1 MKSTAAAR
9 IVRAAKRSR
18 AAFPL
23 VARFR
28 CECCG
33 LEGVDEVTQWAVEE
47 AAYEVAAIHEA
58 KQRASTVTLPDG
70 MSMEETPEER
80 HRRIMREI
88 GGGS

>member
-1 MKSTAAAR
+1 
-9 IVRAAKRSR
+9 
-18 AAFPL
+18 
-23 VARFR
+23 
-28 CECCG
+28 
-33 LEGVDEVTQWAVEE
+33 VDEVTQWAVEE